1 MILYPAIDMLD
12 GQAVRLRQGKRDD
25 VTVYGDPVEMSAKW
39 RAQGAEWLHLVD
51 LNAAFDGS
59 TPHMALIREV
69 VAAFDGKVE
78 LGGGLRAMEDIE
90 KRVEAG
96 VKRCIIGTA
105 AAENPGLVREACR
118 AFPGCIA
125 VGIDAKNGLVATRG
139 WVETSTLTAV
149 ELAQRM
155 QDLGVTT
162 IIYTDVSR
170 DGMMQGP
177 NLNATRN
184 LIQATTRRKGF
195 RNLTM
200 DVIGSGGVSSIN
212 DLIGLREIGCAGAIL
227 GRAMYEG
234 AFTVAQALYEVSLP
248 NPPIEATVTEV

>member
-12 GQAVRLRQGKRDD
+12 DKAVRLRQGKRDD

-39 RAQGAEWLHLVD
+39 RAKGAEWLHLVD
-51 LNAAFDGS
+51 LTAAFEGK
-59 TPHMALIREV
+59 TAHLPLIREV
-69 VAAFDGKVE
+69 VAAFDGQVE
-78 LGGGLRAMEDIE
+78 LGGGLRTMQDIE
-90 KRVEAG
+90 LRVNAG

-105 AAENPGLVREACR
+105 AAENPELVRQAAR

-149 ELAQRM
+149 ELALRM
-155 QDLGVTT
+155 RDMGVKDV
-162 IIYTDVSR
+162 IYTDVSR

-177 NLNATRN
+177 NVAATRK
-184 LIQATTRRKGF
+184 LIEQTG
-195 RNLTM
+195 M
-200 DVIGSGGVSSIN
+200 DIIGSGGVSCLN
-212 DLIGLREIGCAGAIL
+212 DLGHLKAAGCAGAIL

-234 AFTVAQALYEVSLP
+234 AFTLEEALQY
-248 NPPIEATVTEV
+248 NKEA